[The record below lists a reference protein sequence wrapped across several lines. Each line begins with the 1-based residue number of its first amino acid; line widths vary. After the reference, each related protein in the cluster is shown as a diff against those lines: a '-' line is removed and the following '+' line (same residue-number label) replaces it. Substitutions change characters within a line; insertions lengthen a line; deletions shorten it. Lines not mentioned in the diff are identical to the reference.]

1 MCICADE
8 NSNPILL
15 LQTLFRLL
23 MSCSSNENPID
34 LPTSINLHSPAEPL
48 EEEATIVQEPICL
61 DGEDISNDAACSD
74 AVDAMDSVSHK
85 ALPRAHIIMPDRHIV
100 EITQHFYWPLHTRP
114 IDWIE
119 QRHHGD
125 KEDLSKLAWRIAG
138 QLHSLEFIQTLS
150 SNATSDDENAFP
162 VSDAIEA
169 ERTISKIVDE
179 LLEEKDDWFQQLSGG
194 QRSKVELVR
203 LVFLREKCP
212 AVLLIDETLA
222 PLDPRSKQ
230 LVMTKIKLFCS
241 DSIIIVIYHA
251 DVGADDGKKAC
262 IASSNFFDRNIHLE
276 HGDVHIRDVC

>member
-1 MCICADE
+1 
-8 NSNPILL
+8 
-15 LQTLFRLL
+15 
-23 MSCSSNENPID
+23 
-34 LPTSINLHSPAEPL
+34 
-48 EEEATIVQEPICL
+48 V
-61 DGEDISNDAACSD
+61 
-74 AVDAMDSVSHK
+74 
-85 ALPRAHIIMPDRHIV
+85 MPHRHIV
-100 EITQHFYWPLHTRP
+100 EITQHFYWPLHSRP

-125 KEDLSKLAWRIAG
+125 QEDLRKIARRIAG
-138 QLHSLEFIQTLS
+138 ELHSLEFIQVATPS
-150 SNATSDDENAFP
+150 SNATSDDEEAFP

-169 ERTISKIVDE
+169 EATISKIVDE

-203 LVFLREKCP
+203 LVFLREECP

-241 DSIIIVIYHA
+241 SSIIIVIYHA
-251 DVGADDGKKAC
+251 DVGTDNDKEAC

-276 HGDVHIRDVC
+276 SGDVHIRDVC